1 MTPTEPDGAG
11 PNQAGTPADPASAGA
26 SAAPGAAETISA
38 ARPQAENT
46 GIGSV
51 DGDGDAEST
60 DRPGDIPFDQA
71 AAEHENPA
79 LE

>member
-1 MTPTEPDGAG
+1 MTEATQPDQAASGPSAETDDEQQPTERDTGAE
-11 PNQAGTPADPASAGA
+11 A
-26 SAAPGAAETISA
+26 
-38 ARPQAENT
+38 
-46 GIGSV
+46 
-51 DGDGDAEST
+51 T

>member
-1 MTPTEPDGAG
+1 MTDMTQPDGTTTDAAQQAATQPDAAG
-11 PNQAGTPADPASAGA
+11 DPTGGEQTDGAQTSATAPDATADA
-26 SAAPGAAETISA
+26 
-38 ARPQAENT
+38 
-46 GIGSV
+46 
-51 DGDGDAEST
+51 T

>member
-1 MTPTEPDGAG
+1 MTPTDPDGVGQNA
-11 PNQAGTPADPASAGA
+11 AGTPADDTTGTSAP
-26 SAAPGAAETISA
+26 APGAAETLTA
-38 ARPQAENT
+38 DAPPAENT
-46 GIGSV
+46 GV
-51 DGDGDAEST
+51 EAT

>member
-1 MTPTEPDGAG
+1 MTDMTQPDGATADAAQ
-11 PNQAGTPADPASAGA
+11 QATTQPDAAGDQTGG
-26 SAAPGAAETISA
+26 AP
-38 ARPQAENT
+38 
-46 GIGSV
+46 
-51 DGDGDAEST
+51 DATTDSG